1 MVKAMSDCPLL
12 LIVDDDPILRR
23 VLAKAMQRRG
33 YEVLTAENVEQAITL
48 ANQHTPEYA
57 VIDLKMQGASG
68 LALVPKKPLPAFH
81 WAPSLLPYSS

>member
-33 YEVLTAENVEQAITL
+33 YEVLTAENVEQAVTKAFL
-48 ANQHTPEYA
+48 PF
-57 VIDLKMQGASG
+57 
-68 LALVPKKPLPAFH
+68 KPP
-81 WAPSLLPYSS
+81 WS